1 MIKEDIKKL
10 VVIGAGYVGLI
21 SAVCFAKRHHVICVD
36 VDKDKIRQLQH
47 GHTTIYEESL
57 ADYLRDGQ
65 KSGRLEFTT
74 QLTQHLPHSDAIF
87 ICVGTPFNDETNS
100 KDLSFVLAVSQT
112 LANNLTHDCLVVTK
126 STVPVG
132 TNKKIEKIISTGL
145 SKRKKSS
152 RVYVVSNPE
161 FLREG
166 TSISDFMNPDRI
178 VIGARNHE
186 AFAQCAHLYDF
197 LKLSDGKILF
207 MNLESAELSKYA
219 ANAMLATKISF
230 INEIAAIAE
239 RTGADVQDIE
249 TAISMDER
257 IGAHF
262 ISAGIGYGGSCFPK
276 DVKGLQSFCDKE
288 FNYKARLLE
297 AVDII
302 NEQQKEIIADKILAH
317 FNGHITGKRFA
328 FWGGAFKEQTDDIR
342 KSPALFLID
351 TLLENGAFV
360 TLHDAI
366 AYENLARYFAGR
378 DSVTIIHDSPYDA
391 ITDADALVVTLNMPA
406 YREAD
411 MKRVQNQLSH
421 PVLVDCRNIYD
432 GTQLH
437 QQGWTCIQHGICH
450 V

>member
-1 MIKEDIKKL
+1 MIKEDMKKL

-21 SAVCFAKRHHVICVD
+21 SAVCFARRHHVICVD
-36 VDKDKIRQLQH
+36 VDKDKIHQLQQ

-57 ADYLRDGQ
+57 ADYLRDGL
-65 KSGRLEFTT
+65 KSGQLELTT
-74 QLTQHLPHSDAIF
+74 QLIEHLPHSDAIF

-132 TNKKIEKIISTGL
+132 TNKKIEDIIDKGL
-145 SKRKKSS
+145 KKRKVSAH
-152 RVYVVSNPE
+152 VDVVSNPE
-161 FLREG
+161 FLCEG
-166 TSISDFMNPDRI
+166 TSISDFMKPDRI
-178 VIGARNHE
+178 VIGARNRE
-186 AFAQCAHLYDF
+186 AFARCAQLYDF
-197 LKLSDGKILF
+197 LKLTDDKLLY

-230 INEIAAIAE
+230 INEMAAIAE
-239 RTGADVQDIE
+239 RTGARVQDIE

-257 IGAHF
+257 IGPHF

-276 DVKGLQSFCDKE
+276 DVKGLQSYCDKE
-288 FNYKARLLE
+288 LHYQTSLLN
-297 AVDII
+297 AVDMI
-302 NEQQKEIIADKILAH
+302 NEQQKEIIAKKILTH
-317 FNGHITGKRFA
+317 FDNHITGKRFA

-391 ITDADALVVTLNMPA
+391 LNDADALVVTLNMPA

-411 MKRVQNQLSH
+411 LKRVKKQLSR

-432 GTQLH
+432 GNQLH